1 MTKNL
6 LAREA
11 IWFFEQK
18 AHENVNEAMTNYE
31 LVMQDLKTHFFPK
44 KDLQCQNRHL
54 CWGLFK
60 PRNYNMRTFIYRI
73 NDIVD

>member
-1 MTKNL
+1 
-6 LAREA
+6 
-11 IWFFEQK
+11 
-18 AHENVNEAMTNYE
+18 MTNYE
-31 LVMQDLKTHFFPK
+31 LVMQDLKTHSFPK